1 MDSFKLDAVK
11 GMVGDTVKITN
22 EETGIEIT
30 TTIDQVVEAPMNGDE
45 WEAFS
50 AIMHAKPESPGLSQ
64 GTYKISCDKL
74 GEGNMFI
81 SPNSPTEYEIV
92 VTRKKH

>member
-1 MDSFKLDAVK
+1 MDDFKLDTVK
-11 GMVGDTVKITN
+11 GMVGDTLKITN
-22 EETGIEIT
+22 EETGVEVTTSIEKVI
-30 TTIDQVVEAPMNGDE
+30 EAPMNGDE

-50 AIMHAKPESPGLSQ
+50 AIMHAEPESPSLSQ

-74 GEGNMFI
+74 GEGRMFI

-92 VTRKKH
+92 VTRKKN